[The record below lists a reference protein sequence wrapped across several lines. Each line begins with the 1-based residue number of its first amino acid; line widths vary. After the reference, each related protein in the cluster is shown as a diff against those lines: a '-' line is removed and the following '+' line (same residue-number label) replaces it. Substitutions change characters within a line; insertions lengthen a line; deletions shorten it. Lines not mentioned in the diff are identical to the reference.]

1 MKHSLPPLDSLKAF
15 ESAARHL
22 SFSLAADELCITK
35 GAISYQIRKLEEQLQ
50 CRLFKRAVRQVYLTD
65 AGQTLLHTTQRLFQD
80 LGDTLSQLS
89 GDNQQAGVS
98 IAATTYVAARWLSS
112 RIGQFNERYPDIA
125 IYLHHSV
132 NSADFK
138 LGEVDLAIRWG
149 PCKQRADRNRFGEI
163 PMAMFPAISPQLLD
177 RYEVSVTA
185 KPVRPFEVK
194 QLLEAPFN
202 QMTLLCEDRPQDTW
216 QEWFDACSPES
227 IRLENPRRI
236 ISDANVRVQAAVDG
250 QGLIMADDLMRNE
263 LNTGLLFALFDGDLE
278 GYGYALMASPTRIHG
293 ENARLVKTSL
303 ASDSSPPT

>member
-1 MKHSLPPLDSLKAF
+1 MKHILPPLDSLKAF

-35 GAISYQIRKLEEQLQ
+35 GAVSYQIRKLEEQLQ

-65 AGQTLLHTTQRLFQD
+65 AGQTLHHTTQRLFQE
-80 LGDTLSQLS
+80 LSDTLSQLT
-89 GDNQQAGVS
+89 GENQQAGVS

-149 PCKQRADRNRFGEI
+149 PCKDRVDRNRFGEI
-163 PMAMFPAISPQLLD
+163 PMAMFPAASPLMLE
-177 RYEVSVTA
+177 RYGVNTA
-185 KPVRPFEVK
+185 KLFTAT

-216 QEWFDACSPES
+216 QEWFDASAPES
-227 IRLENPRRI
+227 VRLENPRRV

-250 QGLIMADDLMRNE
+250 QGLILSDELMRNE
-263 LNTGLLFALFDGDLE
+263 LNNGLLATPFLEVLE
-278 GYGYALMASPTRIHG
+278 GYGYALMCSPTQILG
-293 ENARLVKTSL
+293 GNAQLVKEWFSGH
-303 ASDSSPPT
+303 

>member
-15 ESAARHL
+15 EAAARHL

-35 GAISYQIRKLEEQLQ
+35 GAVSYQIRKLEEQLQ

-65 AGQTLLHTTQRLFQD
+65 AGQTLLHTTQRLFKD

-89 GDNQQAGVS
+89 GENQQAGVS

-112 RIGQFNERYPDIA
+112 RISQFNEQHPDVTI
-125 IYLHHSV
+125 LLQHSV

-138 LGEVDLAIRWG
+138 LGDVDLAIRWG
-149 PCKQRADRNRFGEI
+149 PCKGRADRNRFGEI
-163 PMAMFPAISPQLLD
+163 PMGLFPAASPQLLA
-177 RYEVSVTA
+177 RYGIDNAIATI
-185 KPVRPFEVK
+185 KPFAAA

-216 QEWFDACSPES
+216 QEWLDANMPEPLG
-227 IRLENPRRI
+227 LENPRRV

-263 LNTGLLFALFDGDLE
+263 LNNELLITPFLEVLE
-278 GYGYALMASPTRIHG
+278 GYGYALMSSPTRIHG
-293 ENARLVKTSL
+293 GNASLVKEWFQEHSH
-303 ASDSSPPT
+303 